1 MKKVFLDIG
10 FDYDFA
16 LLGIVSQEK
25 PHRLAWLVNNHLGMQ
40 FYHHGELV
48 FYDQEIP
55 KNHFTRYH
63 YADEINH
70 LQLYIIEN
78 KDNGT
83 YLIPELRNVDYF
95 LLFKGALDFV
105 DPQEY
110 INGLKPVDSIQLVT
124 EIDHQK
130 LKSKQN
136 LIF

>member
-1 MKKVFLDIG
+1 VKKVFLDIG
-10 FDYDFA
+10 YDYDFA

-25 PHRLAWLVNNHLGMQ
+25 PHRLAWLLNNHLGMQ

-48 FYDQEIP
+48 FFEEEKP

-95 LLFKGALDFV
+95 LLLKGALDFV

-110 INGLKPVDSIQLVT
+110 INSLKPVDSIQLVT

>member
-10 FDYDFA
+10 YDYDFA

-25 PHRLAWLVNNHLGMQ
+25 PHRLAWLLNQYLGMQ

-48 FYDQEIP
+48 FFEQELP
-55 KNHFTRYH
+55 KNYFTRYH
-63 YADEINH
+63 FADEINH

-83 YLIPELRNVDYF
+83 YLIPELRTVDYF

-110 INGLKPVDSIQLVT
+110 INALKPVDSIQLVT